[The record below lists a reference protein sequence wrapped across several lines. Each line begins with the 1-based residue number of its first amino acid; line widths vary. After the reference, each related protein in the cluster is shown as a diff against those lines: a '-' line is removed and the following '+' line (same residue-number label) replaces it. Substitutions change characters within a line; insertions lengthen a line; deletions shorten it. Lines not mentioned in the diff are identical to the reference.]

1 MKKTNHEFQI
11 SQLRQ
16 DKIIYAVEA
25 VAVNITCL
33 TLGSLTSLIVNLE
46 LIPNQI
52 LFYSNIAIFA
62 FGVLFTL
69 YALIG
74 NLIRLKKIRRLE
86 KTIK

>member
-1 MKKTNHEFQI
+1 MKKQNQEFQI

-16 DKIIYAVEA
+16 DNIIYAVEA

-62 FGVLFTL
+62 FGVLFTIFV
-69 YALIG
+69 LIG
-74 NLIRLKKIRRLE
+74 NLFRLKKIKRLE
-86 KTIK
+86 KKL